1 MREDS
6 VDLIKRVVERTNALV
21 GHESN
26 LNRDDLFKDID
37 ANVVVRRN

>member
-1 MREDS
+1 MPTY
-6 VDLIKRVVERTNALV
+6 IKDGTNALV

-37 ANVVVRRN
+37 ACVIVSRS

>member
-1 MREDS
+1 MNMPTY
-6 VDLIKRVVERTNALV
+6 IKDGINALV

-37 ANVVVRRN
+37 ANVIASHN